1 MTPDGRVRT
10 LTAREGYRFMGVK
23 DSDIDVMLTTS
34 LSNRVH
40 ISLAGNSIC
49 VPVMEAIFSEFFTD
63 YIKEPTMSN
72 PLNEVT
78 NV

>member
-1 MTPDGRVRT
+1 
-10 LTAREGYRFMGVK
+10 MGVK

>member
-1 MTPDGRVRT
+1 
-10 LTAREGYRFMGVK
+10 MGVK

-34 LSNRVH
+34 LSNRAH

-49 VPVMEAIFSEFFTD
+49 VPVMEAIFSEFFAD
-63 YIKEPTMSN
+63 YIVGSTVSN
-72 PLNEVT
+72 SLNETT